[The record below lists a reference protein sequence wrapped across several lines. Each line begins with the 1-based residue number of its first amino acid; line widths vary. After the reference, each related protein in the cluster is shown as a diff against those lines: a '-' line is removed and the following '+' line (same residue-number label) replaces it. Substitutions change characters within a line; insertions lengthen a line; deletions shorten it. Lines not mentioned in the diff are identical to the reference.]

1 MKKYDQF
8 VCLSGL
14 PRSGSTL
21 LSALLSQNPKIHA
34 EGNSAVC
41 QLMWDMQQSYLTNC
55 KEQINANNREN
66 TITELISQIPQIY
79 YNNIN
84 NNEKIIV
91 DKCRSWTIPDNIEL
105 LKKYV
110 DKKIKIIVLER
121 SILEVVNSFCK
132 LYKKNN
138 ISIDCNDFL
147 RINSEPIMRSL
158 NGLLYSKDNNQDNM
172 FLFITYNE
180 LIEKPEETI
189 KKIYDFCNWEY
200 FQHDF
205 NNILP
210 KYKENDAVYNLIG
223 FHDVYPNI
231 KPRDNT
237 LILTKDIIDKCN
249 YIDNMKSLLEN
260 KNEINKSQLNSN

>member
-41 QLMWDMQQSYLTNC
+41 QLMWDMQQSYVNNC

-66 TITELISQIPQIY
+66 TITELISQIPHVY
-79 YNNIN
+79 YNNIED
-84 NNEKIIV
+84 NEKIIV
-91 DKCRSWTIPDNIEL
+91 DKCRYWTIPDNIAL
-105 LKKYV
+105 LKQYV
-110 DKKIKIIVLER
+110 DNNIKIIVLER

-138 ISIDCNDFL
+138 IHKDCNDLL

-158 NGLLYSKDNNQDNM
+158 NGLLYSKHNNQDNT

-205 NNILP
+205 NNIVP
-210 KYKENDAVYNLIG
+210 RYKENDDAYNLTG
-223 FHDVYPNI
+223 FHDVYPTI
-231 KPRDNT
+231 KPCDKSIN
-237 LILTKDIIDKCN
+237 LPQDIIDKCN
-249 YIDNMKSLLEN
+249 YIDNNMKILLEN
-260 KNEINKSQLNSN
+260 IK